1 MICPTQRM
9 RSVMPLLTLLAL
21 LAACGSPPVG
31 PAQPAPGA
39 GAQKTIVV
47 TYSILGAVVKDLVGG
62 AAQVVVAMPN
72 GQDPHE
78 WEPSAKDIEA
88 LMKADLIVQ
97 NGLGLEGG
105 MEKTLAQAR
114 DAGVRIFTASEHITI
129 RKVGAGEGLPSGDP
143 DQAAGADDPHLW
155 MDPLAMRDVAAAL
168 APQLKADLGID
179 VGARAASLAARLDAL
194 NAEIAAEVAKLPAA
208 SRKLVTGHESLGYF
222 AQRYGFT
229 LVGAIIPAISSQAS
243 VSASDLAKLKGLI
256 AQNQVQAI
264 FSELGTPPQVAQV
277 VGQETGARVITLATH
292 TLPDD
297 GSYATFMRQLAS
309 VIVGGLA

>member
-1 MICPTQRM
+1 MIRPTHRM
-9 RSVMPLLTLLAL
+9 YSAVSLLTLLTLLA
-21 LAACGSPPVG
+21 ACGG
-31 PAQPAPGA
+31 PAQPSPSHGT
-39 GAQKTIVV
+39 KKVIVV
-47 TYSILGAVVKDLVGG
+47 TYSILSSVVQDLVGD
-62 AAQVVVAMPN
+62 AAQVVVSMPN
-72 GQDPHE
+72 GKDPHE

-114 DAGVRIFTASEHITI
+114 ASGVKIFTAAEHISV
-129 RKVGAGEGLPSGDP
+129 RKVGAGEGLPTGDP

-168 APQLKADLGID
+168 AIQIQTDLGID
-179 VGARAASLAARLDAL
+179 VGARASSLATRLDAL
-194 NAEIAAEVAKLPAA
+194 NTEIAAEVSKLPEA

-229 LVGAIIPAISSQAS
+229 LVGAIIPAISSQAE
-243 VSASDLAKLKGLI
+243 VSASDLASLKSLI
-256 AQNQVQAI
+256 AKNQVKAI
-264 FSELGTPPQVAQV
+264 FSELGTPPQVAQMI
-277 VGQETGARVITLATH
+277 GQETGVKVLPLATH

-297 GSYATFMRQLAS
+297 GSYATFMRNLAG
-309 VIVGGLA
+309 VIIEALA